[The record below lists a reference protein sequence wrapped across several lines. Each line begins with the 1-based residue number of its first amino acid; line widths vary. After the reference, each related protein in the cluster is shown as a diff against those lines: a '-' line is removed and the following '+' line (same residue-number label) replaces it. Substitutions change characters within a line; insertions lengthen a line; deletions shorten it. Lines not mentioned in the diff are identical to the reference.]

1 MCNIPN
7 VLIGLPCYGGN
18 LQCDTLHSILGI
30 ESAKDVNLLDYSVM
44 TVTNESLITRGR
56 NTIISTFYHN
66 QQFTHLFFVDSDLGF
81 PKETLPLLLKSEE
94 DVIGVPV
101 PLKGFNKNKLVY
113 NIGKIYSHENNILDL
128 EHIGTALFMLSRK
141 AVESLVNSS
150 EKYLPSKL
158 TRGQKSTD

>member
-1 MCNIPN
+1 VKKPN

-18 LQCDTLHSILGI
+18 LHADTLHSILGI
-30 ESAKDVNLLDYSVM
+30 EAAKDANLLDYSVM

-56 NTIISTFYHN
+56 NTILSTFYEN
-66 QQFTHLFFVDSDLGF
+66 KEFTHLFFVDSDLGF
-81 PKETLPLLLKSEE
+81 PKETLPLLLKTEE

-101 PLKGFNKNKLVY
+101 PLKGFNQNNLVY
-113 NIGKIYSHENNILDL
+113 NIGNVYSIEDNLLDL

-141 AVESLVNSS
+141 AVEDLVKES

-158 TRGQKSTD
+158 TRGHKSEH